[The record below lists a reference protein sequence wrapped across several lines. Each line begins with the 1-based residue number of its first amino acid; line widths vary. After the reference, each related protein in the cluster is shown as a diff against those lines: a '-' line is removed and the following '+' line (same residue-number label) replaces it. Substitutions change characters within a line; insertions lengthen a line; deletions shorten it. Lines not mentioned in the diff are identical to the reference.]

1 MLTPAEFPE
10 RWKKVS
16 GATILKYSLSS
27 PLADGLSPSTAAA
40 LKEYGLPNVAGSWL
54 EFGEYDYIEPIVSE
68 LEERNL
74 YPIGRVGFFGLI
86 CVDKITDKIVKF
98 DINDQDEPEIFNS
111 SLNALYESLLIFE
124 SFVAEVNS
132 RNPDYRRNYKIP
144 EGMLR
149 ELAEKLTDCDPEAMR
164 EKGYWHCQICSL
176 DDSASSFFS
185 DIL

>member
-86 CVDKITDKIVKF
+86 CVDKITDKRRWDSFPPLRGRSCCRHFLPFRIRAKRSV
-98 DINDQDEPEIFNS
+98 
-111 SLNALYESLLIFE
+111 SLRKS
-124 SFVAEVNS
+124 
-132 RNPDYRRNYKIP
+132 
-144 EGMLR
+144 
-149 ELAEKLTDCDPEAMR
+149 
-164 EKGYWHCQICSL
+164 
-176 DDSASSFFS
+176 
-185 DIL
+185 